1 MTGDEHQ
8 WDDLNWP
15 SVETQIAIDRDSSS
29 DPPVYSSLH
38 PFVFQSAYP
47 RDVHFFFFYR
57 YIHLGGNTFTDH
69 VRSSSEKDVRSWLL
83 SDPLSLH
90 LDSEFSF
97 RFAIGGDCTWV
108 AWAPILIDENWRMLS
123 CCFPYYITVLI
134 YHAALNAL
142 NRRILCCHRAKDKG
156 TGHWKRWL
164 SSNSKGSKSNREEG
178 RMQATDISVLA

>member
-1 MTGDEHQ
+1 MRWLELTFCWNSNCHRSRFFV
-8 WDDLNWP
+8 W
-15 SVETQIAIDRDSSS
+15 SSCVFIIASFSTSICLSFSTS
-29 DPPVYSSLH
+29 GCA
-38 PFVFQSAYP
+38 FI
-47 RDVHFFFFYR
+47 FFLDR

-97 RFAIGGDCTWV
+97 RFAICGGCTWV

-156 TGHWKRWL
+156 TGHCKRWL
-164 SSNSKGSKSNREEG
+164 SSNSKGIII
-178 RMQATDISVLA
+178 A